1 MSCRVVWVIHR
12 YHRYTIGLEICY
24 TEPSI
29 SSNGEIGF
37 HLVRQTNIGIL
48 NKHPVSLILVQS
60 FHPGFVVHQKHNNE
74 LPFQISKQLCI
85 VILCLKLQ
93 LKTKNAKV
101 WMILSYQYW
110 LHKKSIWLIL
120 CFRNQK
126 CFLTC
131 IENVFGIVSK
141 GISFQNYNKE

>member
-1 MSCRVVWVIHR
+1 M
-12 YHRYTIGLEICY
+12 LY

-48 NKHPVSLILVQS
+48 NKHPASLFLVQS

-101 WMILSYQYW
+101 RLIWSCLK

-120 CFRNQK
+120 CFMNQK
-126 CFLTC
+126 CFLIC
-131 IENVFGIVSK
+131 IENVFEIVSK
-141 GISFQNYNKE
+141 KITVFKL